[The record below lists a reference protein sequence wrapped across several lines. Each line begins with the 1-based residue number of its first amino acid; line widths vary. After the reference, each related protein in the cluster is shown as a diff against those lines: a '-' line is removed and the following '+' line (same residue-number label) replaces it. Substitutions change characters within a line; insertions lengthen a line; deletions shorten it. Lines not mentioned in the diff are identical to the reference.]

1 MQKLAFYPRL
11 STPDLHLVRA
21 PGPGLGNLLFPWAR
35 ALMLAER
42 DDGHL
47 ISPTWRNI
55 KLGPILRRE
64 RDLRIYSDLFLHR
77 HPRVLLS
84 DLIIKLF
91 PSEKIDEDEYLRNP
105 RPALVVIEGT
115 GRHFAN
121 LTGAGPLL
129 RKRLTSMT
137 LLPPKNRIDGIA
149 MHIRTGDFGEHIE
162 ATYRRN
168 SRVAVSWF
176 VEEAKWLRQQL
187 GDQPITIFT
196 DDSTGAVRQAFS
208 RVHNLSFANSGTAIH
223 DILMMASAK
232 HIVCSNSTFSLWAAF
247 LSEATFSARFPELFS
262 DYEFDSQILQNRLL
276 SSPLCK

>member
-1 MQKLAFYPRL
+1 MRKLAFYPRL

-42 DDGHL
+42 DDGLL

-64 RDLRIYSDLFLHR
+64 KDLRIYSNLFHHR
-77 HPRVLLS
+77 RPRVLLT
-84 DLIIKLF
+84 DLIVKLF
-91 PSEKIDEDEYLRNP
+91 RNDQIDEDEYLRNP

-121 LTGAGPLL
+121 LTGAETLL

-137 LLPPKNRIDGIA
+137 LIPPKSRLEGIA
-149 MHIRTGDFGEHIE
+149 MHIRTGDFSESIE
-162 ATYRRN
+162 VAYCRN
-168 SRVAVSWF
+168 SRVDLSWF
-176 VEEAKWLRQQL
+176 VEEAKWLRQKF
-187 GDQPITIFT
+187 GEQPITIFT
-196 DDSTGAVRQAFS
+196 DDTTGAVRQAFS
-208 RVHNLSFANSGTAIH
+208 QINNLSFAISGTAIH
-223 DILMMASAK
+223 DILLMATAK

-247 LSEATFSARFPELFS
+247 LSEATFSARFPELFT
-262 DYEFDSQILQNRLL
+262 DYEFDPKILQNRLL
-276 SSPLCK
+276 ASPLHK